1 MSDKTAYLKQAA
13 AYQVNDIRI
22 GFLIALRHTAFDPT
36 GPPPHLSELIGHV
49 AFDIEGD
56 PTPRHIITVQVP
68 GSRKKPSRMR

>member
-56 PTPRHIITVQVP
+56 GCCSPA
-68 GSRKKPSRMR
+68 GCS